1 MVQTS
6 QSSPDLV
13 WRIIARNN
21 AFLKKQRFGRG
32 KEGFKLSSEPLNVT
46 ARSSFKCSGIAG
58 QTAVGVQLGEKG
70 VTVSVSGKEARD
82 VPVKRSKRVGGKI
95 ARAGRKDLRT
105 HINARTQRLR
115 RLTTR
120 KSRKS
125 WSE

>member
-13 WRIIARNN
+13 WRVIARNN

-32 KEGFKLSSEPLNVT
+32 REGFKLSSEPLNVT
-46 ARSSFKCSGIAG
+46 ARSSFKCSGVAG
-58 QTAVGVQLGEKG
+58 QTAAGLQLGEKG
-70 VTVSVSGKEARD
+70 VVVTITGRQTRD
-82 VPVKRSKRVGGKI
+82 VAVKGSKKI
-95 ARAGRKDLRT
+95 GRTIAKAGRKDLRT
-105 HINARTQRLR
+105 HVNARTQRLR

-120 KSRKS
+120 KARKS